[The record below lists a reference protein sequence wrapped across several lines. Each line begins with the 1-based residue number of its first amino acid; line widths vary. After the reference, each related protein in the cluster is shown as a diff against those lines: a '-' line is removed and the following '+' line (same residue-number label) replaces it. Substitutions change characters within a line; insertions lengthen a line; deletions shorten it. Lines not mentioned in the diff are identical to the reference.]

1 MAWLSFVPQC
11 LKVQYSLELP
21 VCEWLSIPDGE
32 PLANSPCAE
41 VGVVWIDLEPPV
53 CE

>member
-11 LKVQYSLELP
+11 FKVQYSLELP
-21 VCEWLSIPDGE
+21 VCEWWSIPDLQ

-41 VGVVWIDLEPPV
+41 VEIKTYESTNLH
-53 CE
+53 